1 MSGNQNFDKLAPD
14 IPNGREPGSV
24 LKKQHC
30 IVCIEKGH
38 DDINLDINLDI
49 SLDINLDINLHIN
62 IDINID
68 KGNRCQT
75 ILPDVS

>member
-1 MSGNQNFDKLAPD
+1 MSGTQNFDKLAPD
-14 IPNGREPGSV
+14 IPNGSEPGSV

-49 SLDINLDINLHIN
+49 
-62 IDINID
+62 NID

>member
-38 DDINLDINLDI
+38 DDVNTI
-49 SLDINLDINLHIN
+49 SISISIREIGVKRYYL
-62 IDINID
+62 
-68 KGNRCQT
+68 T
-75 ILPDVS
+75 